1 MISSH
6 KNNKKLHILALCL
19 QPRILA
25 SGFLLKLMTRDIPPF
40 GKADKSKAQTEE
52 PTTGHG
58 MLGRAG
64 KYEGLPALGDITRG
78 LIFKNCGLWRTPSE
92 KLEPADEVQDG
103 IFTFVA
109 HQDCK
114 LCI

>member
-6 KNNKKLHILALCL
+6 KNNKRLHILALCL
-19 QPRILA
+19 QPRMLG
-25 SGFLLKLMTRDIPPF
+25 SGFLLKLMLWDIPPF

-58 MLGRAG
+58 MLGMAG
-64 KYEGLPALGDITRG
+64 NHEGLPALGDITRG
-78 LIFKNCGLWRTPSE
+78 LLFKKCGFWRTPSE
-92 KLEPADEVQDG
+92 KLEPAEEVQDG

-109 HQDCK
+109 HQEN
-114 LCI
+114 